1 MNEQIIAVQSV
12 SKSFGENSKSL
23 QVLEDLSLNLNIGES
38 VGLVGASGSGKSTLL
53 HIICGLEQPDA
64 GNIFIKDVNITDL
77 NADERSLF
85 RSKEVGFVYQF
96 HHLLPDLTALEN
108 VALPA
113 MLAGLKKEEALEIS
127 ASLLKQVNLN
137 KKEKNRPNELSG
149 GERQRVVIAKAVAQ
163 DPMLFLLD
171 EPTSDLDLRNQVSI
185 MKKIRHIVSDVES
198 GKSAIVA
205 IHDIN
210 MAARFADRVVLLDG
224 GSIKAD
230 GTPSEVLTE
239 ANIADVFGV
248 SCDIIPKK
256 YGISSFLQVLVKDE
270 IEK

>member
-1 MNEQIIAVQSV
+1 MNEQIIVVQSV

-127 ASLLKQVNLN
+127 ASLLEQVNLN
-137 KKEKNRPNELSG
+137 HKEKNRPNELSG
-149 GERQRVVIAKAVAQ
+149 GERQRIAIARAMSNN
-163 DPMLFLLD
+163 PSCLIMD
-171 EPTSDLDLRNQVSI
+171 EPTGNLDTKNVENFMDLLLEMVSSREI
-185 MKKIRHIVSDVES
+185 ALIIATHDNNVSS
-198 GKSAIVA
+198 
-205 IHDIN
+205 
-210 MAARFADRVVLLDG
+210 RLDRLL
-224 GSIKAD
+224 SL
-230 GTPSEVLTE
+230 E
-239 ANIADVFGV
+239 
-248 SCDIIPKK
+248 
-256 YGISSFLQVLVKDE
+256 
-270 IEK
+270 

>member
-127 ASLLKQVNLN
+127 ASLLEQVNLN
-137 KKEKNRPNELSG
+137 HKEKNRPNELSG
-149 GERQRVVIAKAVAQ
+149 GERQRIAIARAMSNN
-163 DPMLFLLD
+163 PSCLIMD
-171 EPTSDLDLRNQVSI
+171 EPTGNLDTKNVENFMDLLLEMVSSREI
-185 MKKIRHIVSDVES
+185 ALIIATHDNNVSS
-198 GKSAIVA
+198 
-205 IHDIN
+205 
-210 MAARFADRVVLLDG
+210 RLDRLL
-224 GSIKAD
+224 SL
-230 GTPSEVLTE
+230 E
-239 ANIADVFGV
+239 
-248 SCDIIPKK
+248 
-256 YGISSFLQVLVKDE
+256 
-270 IEK
+270 